1 MVALGALGKICNLP
15 DKDLRASIEKTFGR
29 KGEEVVSKNLAA
41 YQAGRKY
48 SEENFPAQETV
59 ELEVGQ
65 GGQERVVMTGND
77 AVAYGALLAGCRFFA
92 GYPITPSTEVAEGCS
107 RELPKIGGKFIQMED
122 EIGSIAAV
130 VGASL
135 AGLKAMTATSGPG
148 YSLMVE
154 NIGYA
159 YMTETPLVVIN
170 VQRGGP
176 STGLPTKVSQ
186 SDTMQARWG
195 SHGDFTAIAVA
206 PSTIYETITEVI
218 RAFNLAERF
227 RTPVTVLLDE
237 VIGHSRQVI
246 TLPEPGEIKII
257 DRVKPTC
264 SPDDFEAFAMTPNM
278 VSPMPAYGDGYRY
291 VCTGLTHDPQGFTT
305 NKPEEIAPKL
315 HKLRHKIID
324 YQDEI
329 AKIRAENMDDA
340 EVAFISYGSVSRA
353 ALQATDIVRK
363 AGYKIGTVQLYT
375 IWPFPVK
382 QILELCSKC
391 RAVVVAELNMG
402 QIVHE
407 VRKALP
413 PDIEVHELQRY
424 DGEILTP
431 MQLIEKLEEVI

>member
-1 MVALGALGKICNLP
+1 MAQRERALVLGNQACVRGAI
-15 DKDLRASIEKTFGR
+15 
-29 KGEEVVSKNLAA
+29 
-41 YQAGRKY
+41 YAG
-48 SEENFPAQETV
+48 
-59 ELEVGQ
+59 L
-65 GGQERVVMTGND
+65 
-77 AVAYGALLAGCRFFA
+77 RFFA
-92 GYPITPSTEVAEGCS
+92 GYPITPSTEVAEGCA
-107 RELPKIGGKFIQMED
+107 RELPKIGGRFIQMED
-122 EIGSIAAV
+122 EIGSIAAL
-130 VGASL
+130 VGASV

-186 SDTMQARWG
+186 SDTMQAQWG
-195 SHGDFTAIAVA
+195 PHGDNTAIAVA
-206 PSTIYETITEVI
+206 PSTISETFTEVV

-237 VIGHSRQVI
+237 VISHSRQVI
-246 TLPEPGEIKII
+246 TLPEPGELEIV

-264 SPDDFEAFAMTPNM
+264 PPEEFEPFAMTPNG
-278 VSPMPAYGDGYRY
+278 VSPMPAFGEGYRY
-291 VCTGLTHDPQGFTT
+291 ICTGLTHDPRGFTT

-324 YQDEI
+324 YKDEI
-329 AKIRAENMDDA
+329 VRLRPERMDDA

-353 ALQATDIVRK
+353 ALQAVDIARRAGLK
-363 AGYKIGTVQLYT
+363 AGALQLQTV
-375 IWPFPVK
+375 WPFPDD
-382 QILELCSKC
+382 QILESCREC

-402 QIVHE
+402 QIIRE
-407 VRKALP
+407 VRRVLP
-413 PDIEVHELQRY
+413 SDVEVHALQRY

-431 MQLIEKLEEVI
+431 RQLVEKLEEVI